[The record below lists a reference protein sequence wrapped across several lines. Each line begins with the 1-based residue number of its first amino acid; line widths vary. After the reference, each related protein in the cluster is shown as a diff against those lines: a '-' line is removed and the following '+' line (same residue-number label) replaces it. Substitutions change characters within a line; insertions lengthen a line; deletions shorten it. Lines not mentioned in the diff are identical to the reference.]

1 MRHRRLVQVL
11 LLPMQ
16 APRSY
21 TAEDV
26 VELQCHGG
34 PVCAARIL
42 DLCLAQGARRA
53 RNGEFT
59 LRAFLNGRMD
69 LSQACSPLSRH
80 GAA

>member
-1 MRHRRLVQVL
+1 MAATVKLQASCLQVL

-69 LSQACSPLSRH
+69 LSQVCAL
-80 GAA
+80 